1 MVSAE
6 KTLKNS
12 ELEKLIRPL
21 PVART
26 AFDYGFKDVEK
37 MLLSIADGT
46 DHPVDLVPDFQRGHV
61 WSEQQQGSYIENVLR
76 GVVAASGLTIKF
88 NAPAWDNEPT
98 GDLNST
104 VQCID
109 GLQRL
114 TAIQRFVKGE
124 LKAFG
129 LSVTDFHGSSYSIL
143 QGAGGRFRMRVEIY
157 TFQNKKDLVQ
167 HYLDLN
173 TGGTPHSQAEIE
185 RVRAILLGLN
195 AESSTK

>member
-6 KTLKNS
+6 KALKNS

-21 PVART
+21 AVART
-26 AFDYGFKDVEK
+26 AFDYGFKDVEQ
-37 MLLSIADGT
+37 MLLSISDGT
-46 DHPVDLVPDFQRGHV
+46 DNPVDLIPDFQRGHV
-61 WSEQQQGSYIENVLR
+61 WSEEQQCAYIENVLR
-76 GVVAASGLTIKF
+76 GVVTASGLTIKF
-88 NAPAWDNEPT
+88 NAPAWDYEPT
-98 GDLNST
+98 GDLSST

-124 LKAFG
+124 IKAFG
-129 LSVTDFHGSSYSIL
+129 LLVTEFHGSSYSIL
-143 QGAGGRFRMRVEIY
+143 QGAGGRFRMRIEIY

-173 TGGTPHSQAEIE
+173 TGGTPHSQAEID
-185 RVRAILLGLN
+185 RVHAILLDLN
-195 AESSTK
+195 PAAIAS